1 MMLLDEVKVGK
12 VDDVCRDVVN
22 EVDVVEL
29 YVDEL
34 GSFRSDVV
42 DDLLLKVCLRDADEV
57 VVDDEQDDVDV

>member
-1 MMLLDEVKVGK
+1 MLNEVEVCKI
-12 VDDVCRDVVN
+12 DDVCRDIVN

-29 YVDEL
+29 DVDEL

-42 DDLLLKVCLRDADEV
+42 DDLLLKVCLRDTDEV

>member
-12 VDDVCRDVVN
+12 VDDICRDVVN

-34 GSFRSDVV
+34 CSFRSDVV
-42 DDLLLKVCLRDADEV
+42 DDLLL
-57 VVDDEQDDVDV
+57 

>member
-1 MMLLDEVKVGK
+1 MLNEVEVCKI
-12 VDDVCRDVVN
+12 DDVCRDVVN

-29 YVDEL
+29 DVDEL

-42 DDLLLKVCLRDADEV
+42 DDLLLKVCLRDTDEV

>member
-29 YVDEL
+29 DVDEL

-42 DDLLLKVCLRDADEV
+42 DDLLLHVCLRDADEV

>member
-1 MMLLDEVKVGK
+1 MSEVEVCKI
-12 VDDVCRDVVN
+12 DDICRDVVN

-29 YVDEL
+29 DVDEL

-42 DDLLLKVCLRDADEV
+42 DDLLLKVCLRDTDEV

>member
-34 GSFRSDVV
+34 CSFRSDIV
-42 DDLLLKVCLRDADEV
+42 DDLLL
-57 VVDDEQDDVDV
+57 

>member
-1 MMLLDEVKVGK
+1 MMLLDEVKVCK
-12 VDDVCRDVVN
+12 MDDVCRNVVN
-22 EVDVVEL
+22 GVDVVEL
-29 YVDEL
+29 DVDEL